1 MTRRA
6 GGAFGTTVMCQC
18 CQDSETCFRAGHAVD
33 GPGNVQCISREAM
46 CGAMSIHVAVVPR
59 GIRGNLIPC
68 HWEIPT
74 AQDGRKARHG
84 EVEAKRDGHLAAR
97 GCSVWCLVWNP
108 DATENFPIAAMDPL
122 QAHCRRRPSSWESQ
136 EVGVLWARKQPNPN
150 IWQQNEISIHFH
162 TSKELNQESKT
173 FDLSDSHP
181 MLSSPCSCS
190 VSTESTPAPGAVGRR
205 QALAKRQGGA
215 TTLALIAYH
224 TKPSTIFFGTI
235 TATSQLRTPSP
246 RPRQLDRCVPRHH
259 RDRDTLLATTTIN
272 QHRRHAKHT
281 QPNPQIKPHPPQQCL
296 PSATRTPPAHPPLP
310 PQKDHQC

>member
-1 MTRRA
+1 MLLMGREMFNASLEKQCVERCRSMWLLCHAEYEAISSHVIGKFQRRKM
-6 GGAFGTTVMCQC
+6 GERLDMVRLRPR
-18 CQDSETCFRAGHAVD
+18 ETDTSQQEAVRC
-33 GPGNVQCISREAM
+33 GVLSGIWMQRRISR
-46 CGAMSIHVAVVPR
+46 
-59 GIRGNLIPC
+59 L
-68 HWEIPT
+68 
-74 AQDGRKARHG
+74 
-84 EVEAKRDGHLAAR
+84 L
-97 GCSVWCLVWNP
+97 
-108 DATENFPIAAMDPL
+108 AMDPL

-136 EVGVLWARKQPNPN
+136 EVGLLWARKQPNPN

-190 VSTESTPAPGAVGRR
+190 VSTESTPAPGEVGRR

-272 QHRRHAKHT
+272 QHRRHVKHT

>member
-1 MTRRA
+1 MLLMGREMFSASLEKQCVERCRSMWLLCHAEYEAISSHVIGKFQRRKMGERLDMVRLRPRQTDTSQQEA
-6 GGAFGTTVMCQC
+6 
-18 CQDSETCFRAGHAVD
+18 
-33 GPGNVQCISREAM
+33 VQCGVLSGIWMQRRISR
-46 CGAMSIHVAVVPR
+46 
-59 GIRGNLIPC
+59 LLQWIPC
-68 HWEIPT
+68 KPT
-74 AQDGRKARHG
+74 AGVVH
-84 EVEAKRDGHLAAR
+84 HR
-97 GCSVWCLVWNP
+97 GS
-108 DATENFPIAAMDPL
+108 
-122 QAHCRRRPSSWESQ
+122 RRRW
-136 EVGVLWARKQPNPN
+136 GVLWARKQPNPN
-150 IWQQNEISIHFH
+150 IWQQNEIAIHFH
-162 TSKELNQESKT
+162 TSKELNQESET

-181 MLSSPCSCS
+181 MLSSPYSCS

-215 TTLALIAYH
+215 TTLALIAYR

-272 QHRRHAKHT
+272 QHRRHVKHT